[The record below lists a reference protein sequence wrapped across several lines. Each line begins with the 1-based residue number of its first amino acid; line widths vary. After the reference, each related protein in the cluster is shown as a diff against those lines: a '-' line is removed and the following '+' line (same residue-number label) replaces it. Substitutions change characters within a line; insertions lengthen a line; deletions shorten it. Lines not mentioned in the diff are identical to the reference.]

1 MSTLTDKEFETLFK
15 KYFVSLT
22 IYSTKFVKD
31 TETARDIVHKSFMNV
46 WEKRDKIPLDSNVK
60 ALLYRIVKNLS
71 LNYIRDSKKNFSGED
86 FPDIA
91 QDNSEADTDIQASE
105 LQAQVVEVV
114 RELPERSRE
123 IFLMSRYN
131 DLPNKTIAEKL
142 NISVKTVEAHITS
155 TLKTLKMKLL
165 GTQEKK
171 MLFLIGFLLL
181 CVL

>member
-15 KYFVSLT
+15 KYFVALT
-22 IYSTKFVKD
+22 VYSTKFVKD
-31 TETARDIVHKSFMNV
+31 TETAKDIVHKCFMNV
-46 WEKRDKIPLDSNVK
+46 WEKKSQIPYDGNNIK

-71 LNYIRDSKKNFSGED
+71 LNYLRDCKKNVPGED

-105 LQAQVVEVV
+105 LQAQVVKAV

-123 IFLMSRYN
+123 IFLMSRYK
-131 DLPNKTIAEKL
+131 DLPNKTISEKL
-142 NISVKTVEAHITS
+142 GISIKTVEAHITS

-165 GTQEKK
+165 GDS
-171 MLFLIGFLLL
+171 
-181 CVL
+181 